1 MNFKLKDGS
10 NYTVLDWSNIT
21 LDANDGLG
29 GSIEIT
35 TDDIRPI
42 KEWKN
47 INWEQRRYEIAR
59 DLYVKYRDTTAEDA
73 VRQADNLIEELKKM

>member
-10 NYTVLDWSNIT
+10 NYAVLDWSNIT

-47 INWEQRRYEIAR
+47 INWGQRRYEIAK
-59 DLYVKYRDTTAEDA
+59 DLYM
-73 VRQADNLIEELKKM
+73 L